1 MRVTLRIAFDGY
13 NEMALKVCNYLHEM
27 DGDIEVVGWVGE
39 SPPPEQLAGMDIPSG
54 FADLDTLIREK
65 GLDLLF
71 SVRGEGAREG
81 TGFDGKITD
90 ISEGSAENALLGYL
104 ASVQKAES
112 DQLRRVLK
120 NISTFCDSVQV
131 IDAYTDPLPKLNQI
145 LDHSISLCEAELG
158 FVLLPGE
165 LADELDLA
173 VARGEDTARF
183 LNKTIRIEGSVLEAV
198 MDMGKSLL
206 LKLAPEDLAA
216 DEFLREAQVSSLM
229 AVPLQVGGRT
239 VGVFLVG
246 RRGDND
252 FLAYHL
258 GVLTVAAAQASLAL
272 QISQLY
278 GELETN
284 TTRDGVSGLFNEGFF
299 QSRLTEEV
307 NRARRYSLNVGLL
320 VLEVDEFDEY
330 TRDNGRVVADLVL
343 SDIGS
348 IIQKTTRDVDV
359 PARIGEGRFAI
370 LLPETRRLGALR
382 LAERMRQVI
391 GEYPFPTQDKKE
403 TEQLTACVG
412 VSSYPANADTDT
424 TLLQRATLAMQ
435 AAQAAGP
442 GQVRLY
448 SDDLRK

>member
-1 MRVTLRIAFDGY
+1 MTLRIAFDGY
-13 NEMALKVCNYLHEM
+13 NEMALKICKYMLEM

-39 SPPPEQLAGMDIPSG
+39 PPPPDQLDEMDLPAGFS
-54 FADLDTLIREK
+54 DLDTLIREK

-71 SVRGEGAREG
+71 SLRGEEAREG
-81 TGFDGKITD
+81 TSYQGKITD
-90 ISEGSAENALLGYL
+90 LGEGSAENALLGYL
-104 ASVQKAES
+104 ASVQKAEN
-112 DQLRRVLK
+112 DQLRQVLK
-120 NISTFCDSVQV
+120 NISTFCDSVHV

-145 LDHSISLCEAELG
+145 LDHSISLCEADLG

-183 LNKTIRIEGSVLEAV
+183 LNKTIRIEGSILEAV
-198 MDMGKSLL
+198 MEMGKSLL
-206 LKLAPEDLAA
+206 LKLAPEDLAS
-216 DEFLREAQVSSLM
+216 DEFLREAQVSNLM

-239 VGVFLVG
+239 TGVFLVG

-284 TTRDGVSGLFNEGFF
+284 TTRDGTSGLFNEGFF
-299 QSRLTEEV
+299 QSRLVEEV
-307 NRARRYSLNVGLL
+307 NRARRYSLNVCLL
-320 VLEVDEFDEY
+320 VLDMDEFDEY
-330 TRDNGRVVADLVL
+330 TRRNGRVMADLVL

-348 IIQKTTRDVDV
+348 IIKKTTRDVDV
-359 PARIGEGRFAI
+359 AARIGEGRFAI
-370 LLPETRRLGALR
+370 LLPETRRLGAMR
-382 LAERMRQVI
+382 LAERLRKVI
-391 GEYPFPTQDKKE
+391 EEYPFAAQDGKE

-412 VSSYPANADTDT
+412 VSSFPANADNET
-424 TLLQRATLAMQ
+424 TLMQRAVLTMQ

-442 GQVRLY
+442 SQVRLY